1 MMMKWMRESGP
12 DSDIVLSSR
21 IRLARNP
28 EGVPFPAGCEDAKRA
43 EIIDAAVKALQP
55 AGLTV
60 VDPASLTV
68 GEIRALTE
76 QHVISPA
83 FAKDTHPRML
93 LTDEAMQA
101 AVMLEEEDHIRIQ
114 TFAAGFAL
122 TEAYETAAKLDT
134 LLDEGMRIAYSEE
147 LGYLTHCPTNLG
159 TAMRASVMVH
169 LPALKLSGQ
178 LPGIIRSL
186 TQLGITVRGIY
197 GEGSDSAGALYQI
210 SNSVTLGFT
219 EGEILEKLDGIVRRL
234 IESERKLRDTMKS
247 DSYARLC
254 DRVMRA
260 RGILRSAYILPL
272 AEFMELWS
280 DVRLGTAMG
289 LLQDLD
295 IAPLG
300 AVMTGAMPGNLLLFC
315 GAGEDTPE
323 GELAILRAKYVSE
336 HLAGECG

>member
-1 MMMKWMRESGP
+1 MKMKWMTESGP
-12 DSDIVLSSR
+12 DSDVVLSSR
-21 IRLARNP
+21 VRLARNP
-28 EGVPFPAGCEDAKRA
+28 EGVPFPSGCDDAKRT
-43 EIIDAAVKALQP
+43 ELIDAAVKALTP
-55 AGLTV
+55 AGLTA
-60 VDPASLTV
+60 VDPASLSAC
-68 GEIRALTE
+68 ELRALTE
-76 QHVISPA
+76 QHIISPA
-83 FAKDTHPRML
+83 FAADTHPRML
-93 LTDEAMQA
+93 LTDEATQTA
-101 AVMLEEEDHIRIQ
+101 IMLEEEDHIRIQ

-122 TEAYETAAKLDT
+122 TAAYEAAARLDT
-134 LLDEGMRIAYSEE
+134 LLDEGMRIAYSET

-169 LPALKLSGQ
+169 LPALKLSGR

-260 RGILRSAYILPL
+260 RGVLRSAYILT
-272 AEFMELWS
+272 ADEFMELWS
-280 DVRLGTAMG
+280 DVRLGASMG
-289 LLQDLD
+289 LLQDID
-295 IAPLG
+295 TAALG
-300 AVMTGAMPGNLLLFC
+300 GLMTGAMPGNLLLAC
-315 GAGEDTPE
+315 GVSEDTPE
-323 GELAILRAKYVSE
+323 SELAILRAKYVSE
-336 HLAGECG
+336 HLEAACG